1 MPHLSR
7 EPPAGPSSPL
17 RLSREDCCAQPSRAL
32 WPHAGTLSV
41 KGTMAVRGVA
51 PLLTCAMGQA
61 RVQEPGALP

>member
-1 MPHLSR
+1 MLQLSR

-17 RLSREDCCAQPSRAL
+17 TCPERTAVLSLPGLRGHVQ
-32 WPHAGTLSV
+32 GTV
-41 KGTMAVRGVA
+41 AVRGVA